1 MDVPDVIRL
10 SAILILIIL
19 SALFSSIE
27 TAFVSCS
34 RLHMRVLEE
43 GGNVK
48 AGRVL
53 KILDNQGKMLSA
65 ILIGNNVVNLS
76 ASALV
81 SIFAQQHFGNT
92 GVSIATGVLTFIVL
106 VFGEVS
112 PKTYATLHADR
123 MALKYS
129 GFVNGLM
136 VFLTPLIFI
145 VNKTAR
151 GFLRVIGTDPDVKD
165 SGMTEEELSA
175 ILDVSHEDGLI
186 EKEEREMIRNV
197 VDFGDSRAKDI
208 MIPRVDMTFVQADMS
223 YEELLDVFRENRFTR
238 MPVYDEE
245 KDEVLGI
252 LNMKDV
258 VLYDHET
265 TFSVRDFIRDA
276 FFTIESKHT
285 SELLA
290 EMRANSVTMAIVLDE
305 YGATSGMITLED
317 LLEEIVGEIRDEY
330 DEDEKEQIK
339 EVAPDEYLIE
349 ASVKLDDINDAL
361 GTDLSSEDY
370 DSLGGFV
377 IGALDHLPEAG
388 EQVQHENIVLTV
400 ESVEKNRIDRIRLRF
415 LNEEEMEDTEE
426 EKAGESD

>member
-1 MDVPDVIRL
+1 MDGPDVIRL

-34 RLHMRVLEE
+34 RLHMRVLDEE
-43 GGNVK
+43 GNEK
-48 AGRVL
+48 AKRVL

-415 LNEEEMEDTEE
+415 LNEEEMAREEE

>member
-1 MDVPDVIRL
+1 MDGPDVIRL

-34 RLHMRVLEE
+34 RLHMRVLDEE
-43 GGNVK
+43 GNEK
-48 AGRVL
+48 AKRVL

-165 SGMTEEELSA
+165 SVMTEEELSA

-388 EQVQHENIVLTV
+388 EQVRHENIVLTV